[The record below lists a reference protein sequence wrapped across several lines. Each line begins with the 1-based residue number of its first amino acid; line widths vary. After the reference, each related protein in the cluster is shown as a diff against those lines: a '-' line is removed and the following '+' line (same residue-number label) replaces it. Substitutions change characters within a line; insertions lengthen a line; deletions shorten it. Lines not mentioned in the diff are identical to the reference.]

1 MNAMTGRVASSAGQ
15 LASIAR
21 SAVASWSGSFYSL
34 GVDAANGYANGIS
47 AGTNAAVNAAA
58 NMAARAIAAT
68 QSRQKSHSPS
78 KIFHGLGVDGADG
91 YTNGFIDSSKNVAN
105 AASTMVSAGINAA
118 ASLLAS
124 MDGEINTS
132 PVITPV
138 IDDSQVL
145 SGIQSINNM
154 MNNLTVSRNMQMAG
168 ASFGVNQN
176 GDNSDVVSAIN
187 GLRKDIL
194 NRPQNVYTVNGI
206 TYDDGSNVSDAV
218 GALIKAVQMDRR
230 A

>member
-1 MNAMTGRVASSAGQ
+1 
-15 LASIAR
+15 
-21 SAVASWSGSFYSL
+21 
-34 GVDAANGYANGIS
+34 
-47 AGTNAAVNAAA
+47 
-58 NMAARAIAAT
+58 
-68 QSRQKSHSPS
+68 
-78 KIFHGLGVDGADG
+78 
-91 YTNGFIDSSKNVAN
+91 
-105 AASTMVSAGINAA
+105 MVSAGINAA
-118 ASLLAS
+118 ASLLSS